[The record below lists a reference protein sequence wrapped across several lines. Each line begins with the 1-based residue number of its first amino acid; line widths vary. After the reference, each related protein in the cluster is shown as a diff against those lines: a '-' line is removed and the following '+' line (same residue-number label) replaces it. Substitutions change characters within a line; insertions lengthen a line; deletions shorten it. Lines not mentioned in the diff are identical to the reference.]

1 MADIIVAGNTSGSIT
16 LSAPAVSGS
25 SVLTLPV
32 ATDTLVGKATT
43 DTLTN
48 KTLTSPTLTA
58 PALGTPASGILT
70 SCTGLNYDGFKNRI
84 INGAMGIWQRGTT
97 FTGIGSVY
105 TSDRFALTIT
115 GITATVTQS
124 TDVPNVQALYSLK
137 VVPASNATPTEFAV
151 RQWLEQQNIID
162 FAGNTVIASAWV
174 KCSKTSIKLRC
185 ATYNAT
191 GGADSTQTITLVAN
205 TWTKISYAFSSFSAV
220 TAWTSTPNAGGGFLD
235 IGFVDSTAVTTADS
249 LYITGVQLEKGST
262 ATSFDYRPFGT
273 ELALCQRYYQQFGG
287 YTSANW
293 GNCQVSGSGGSTATL
308 AFLVTMRTTPA
319 LTVVGTGYTAQDN
332 SLGPVTATITPS
344 AYTPFNVALTYTHSS
359 LTSNT

>member
-1 MADIIVAGNTSGSIT
+1 MSLTTVDGSLISSGAIT
-16 LSAPAVSGS
+16 LTTQVTG
-25 SVLTLPV
+25 TLPE
-32 ATDTLVGKATT
+32 ANGGTGTTVGY
-43 DTLTN
+43 
-48 KTLTSPTLTA
+48 
-58 PALGTPASGILT
+58 
-70 SCTGLNYDGFKNRI
+70 CGFKNRI

-97 FTGIGSVY
+97 FTGIGAVY
-105 TSDRFALTIT
+105 TADRFTLTIT

-137 VVPASNATPTEFAV
+137 VVPVSNATPTEFAV

-174 KCSKTSIKLRC
+174 KCSKTSIKFRC

-262 ATSFDYRPFGT
+262 ATSFDYRPYGT
-273 ELALCQRYYQQFGG
+273 ELVLCQRYFYAEATFNVSCSTGINGSQYLTIKHPVSMRSTPSYALQSGTWTNSTPASDG
-287 YTSANW
+287 ASVNSARLA
-293 GNCQVSGSGGSTATL
+293 SGSGFYSNSTAVIS
-308 AFLVTMRTTPA
+308 F
-319 LTVVGTGYTAQDN
+319 
-332 SLGPVTATITPS
+332 S
-344 AYTPFNVALTYTHSS
+344 AEL
-359 LTSNT
+359 